1 MRPMS
6 RRIDAA
12 MAVLVAV
19 NVAPT
24 KIAMVN
30 CVPPGPQFAVGTS
43 RSAGRN
49 RPAKGSAPTPTLVAD
64 PRPREHH
71 AILRED
77 SDFDHGEIRPI
88 ASPGFYVPRLR

>member
-24 KIAMVN
+24 KIAIVN
-30 CVPPGPQFAVGTS
+30 CVPPGPTFAVGTS
-43 RSAGRN
+43 MYAVRK
-49 RPAKGSAPTPTLVAD
+49 PTAKGSKTPPVATATFF
-64 PRPREHH
+64 R
-71 AILRED
+71 
-77 SDFDHGEIRPI
+77 
-88 ASPGFYVPRLR
+88 V